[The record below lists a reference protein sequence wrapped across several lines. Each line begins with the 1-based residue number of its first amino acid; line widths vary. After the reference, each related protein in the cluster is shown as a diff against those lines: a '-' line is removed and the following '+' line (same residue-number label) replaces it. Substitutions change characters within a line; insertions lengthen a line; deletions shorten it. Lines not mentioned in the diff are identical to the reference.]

1 MQLVVYI
8 FLSFLTQALNANKKI
23 CQAFRIKIIA
33 AHLIIGYWRSLR
45 SNRYAES
52 IRSEAINTLRPYRI
66 GWTLFT
72 GD

>member
-8 FLSFLTQALNANKKI
+8 FLFFLTRALNANKKL
-23 CQAFRIKIIA
+23 CQAFRIK
-33 AHLIIGYWRSLR
+33 IIGYWRSLR

-66 GWTLFT
+66 GRTLFT
-72 GD
+72 GGNL